1 MSCDLDGADCDGPAY
16 RLGRGPDPWAWPDWS
31 RAHLDGTFR
40 NRWDDPDGDYRV
52 LYASSQRLGA
62 FVETL
67 ARFRPDLEVV
77 AALAAIDGSDG
88 RDGDP
93 LRAGTVPLEWVE
105 RRRLGVAELAGRYAV
120 IGNARSLRTVR
131 SALAASAVRHHLTE
145 IDAATI
151 RLTAP
156 RAFTQQISRLVYGC
170 VDDRNGPFA
179 GIRYASRLG
188 DDFENWALFEPTAS
202 GPDPL
207 CAPRDERITGD
218 DPDLLRAAALLGLR
232 LE

>member
-1 MSCDLDGADCDGPAY
+1 MTCDLDGCAGEGPVY
-16 RLGRGPDPWAWPDWS
+16 RLSRGPDPWAWPDWS

-40 NRWDDPDGDYRV
+40 NRWDDPRGEYRV

-77 AALAAIDGSDG
+77 AAVAAIDGDDG
-88 RDGDP
+88 AP
-93 LRAGTVPLEWVE
+93 LAAGTVPREWVE
-105 RRRLGVAELAGRYAV
+105 GRRLGVASVAGRYAT
-120 IGNARSLRTVR
+120 IGSARSLAFIRT
-131 SALAASAVRHHLTE
+131 ALAASALHHRLAE

-151 RLTAP
+151 RLVAP
-156 RAFTQQISRLVYGC
+156 RAFTQQISRLVYEC
-170 VDDRNGPFA
+170 VHAGEPFA

-188 DDFENWALFEPTAS
+188 DEFENWALFEPTS
-202 GPDPL
+202 STPDPL
-207 CAPRDERITGD
+207 TAPRFERVASD
-218 DPDLLRAAALLGLR
+218 DPDLLRATGLLGLR

>member
-1 MSCDLDGADCDGPAY
+1 MSCDLAATACDGPVY
-16 RLGRGPDPWAWPDWS
+16 RLGRLPDPWAWPDWS

-52 LYASSQRLGA
+52 LYASSQRMGA
-62 FVETL
+62 FVETM

-77 AALAAIDGSDG
+77 AELAAIA
-88 RDGDP
+88 GDDSEAP
-93 LRAGTVPLEWVE
+93 LAAGTVPLDWVA
-105 RRRLGVAELAGRYAV
+105 RRRLGIGGLAGRYAAV
-120 IGNARSLRTVR
+120 GSARSLQFIR
-131 SALAASAVRHHLTE
+131 STLAASALRHHLTE

-156 RAFTQQISRLVYGC
+156 RAFTQQISRLVYECPG
-170 VDDRNGPFA
+170 DDGAPFA
-179 GIRYASRLG
+179 GIQYASRLG
-188 DDFENWALFEPTAS
+188 DEFENWALFEPTAS

-207 CAPRDERITGD
+207 HDVRIEHVTGD
-218 DPDLLRAAALLGLR
+218 DPDLLRAAALLRLR